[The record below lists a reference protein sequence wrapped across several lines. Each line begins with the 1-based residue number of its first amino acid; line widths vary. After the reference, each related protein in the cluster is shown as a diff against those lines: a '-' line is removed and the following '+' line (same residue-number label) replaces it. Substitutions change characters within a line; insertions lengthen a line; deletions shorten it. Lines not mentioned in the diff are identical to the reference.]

1 MEKFTILGHTTA
13 TQEHLLLSRLGNFIN
28 LSGFFFFSEKEIS
41 HIICKYKSLGYRIF
55 KLPKNIQSKDD
66 FFNGIRK
73 VLPLDPPLISN
84 KSWDALDDSLWSGLD
99 SLPENN
105 ILIIWPSVYP
115 IKNTDTK
122 SFMIINE
129 IFKNLPK
136 SLAEEKAKKDIQ
148 FNLVIIGII

>member
-1 MEKFTILGHTTA
+1 M
-13 TQEHLLLSRLGNFIN
+13 N
-28 LSGFFFFSEKEIS
+28 LSGFFFFPEKEIS
-41 HIICKYKSLGYRIF
+41 NIICKYKSLDYRIF
-55 KLPKNIQSKDD
+55 ELPKNIKSKDD

-105 ILIIWPSVYP
+105 ILIIWPSVYSM
-115 IKNTDTK
+115 KNTDIK
-122 SFMIINE
+122 SFIIINE

-136 SLAEEKAKKDIQ
+136 SLAEKKAKTGIQ

>member
-1 MEKFTILGHTTA
+1 M
-13 TQEHLLLSRLGNFIN
+13 N
-28 LSGFFFFSEKEIS
+28 LSGFFFFPEKEIS
-41 HIICKYKSLGYRIF
+41 NIICKYKSLDYRIF
-55 KLPKNIQSKDD
+55 ELPKNIKSKDD
-66 FFNGIRK
+66 FFNSIRK

-105 ILIIWPSVYP
+105 ILIIWPSVYSM
-115 IKNTDTK
+115 KNTDIK
-122 SFMIINE
+122 SFIIINE

-136 SLAEEKAKKDIQ
+136 SLAEKKAKTGIQ

>member
-1 MEKFTILGHTTA
+1 M
-13 TQEHLLLSRLGNFIN
+13 
-28 LSGFFFFSEKEIS
+28 
-41 HIICKYKSLGYRIF
+41 
-55 KLPKNIQSKDD
+55 PKNIKSKDD

-99 SLPENN
+99 SLPKNN
-105 ILIIWPSVYP
+105 ILIIWPSVYSM
-115 IKNTDTK
+115 KNTDIK
-122 SFMIINE
+122 SFIIINE

-136 SLAEEKAKKDIQ
+136 SLAEKKAKTGIQ